1 MSTETEI
8 RKASE
13 KFYQAL
19 NRMLNGAAGPL
30 ADIWSHGTEVT
41 TMRPIGRREVG
52 WDQVRGSWE
61 KVA

>member
-13 KFYQAL
+13 KFYQVL
-19 NRMLNGAAGPL
+19 NRMLNGDAGLL

-41 TMRPIGRREVG
+41 TMHPIGRREVG
-52 WDQVRGSWE
+52 LGPS
-61 KVA
+61 